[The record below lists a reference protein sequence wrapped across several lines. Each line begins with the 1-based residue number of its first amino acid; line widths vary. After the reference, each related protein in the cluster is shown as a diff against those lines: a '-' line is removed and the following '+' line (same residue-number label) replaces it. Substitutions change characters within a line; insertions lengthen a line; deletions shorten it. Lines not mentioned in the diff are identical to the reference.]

1 MRKYSF
7 VLNGLT
13 EQFFLPGIAYYTEK
27 TSAKRCGRRWED
39 GMHPNILLTYNP
51 NSGERGCLNP
61 S

>member
-27 TSAKRCGRRWED
+27 TSAKRCGRDASEHSAYIQSEL
-39 GMHPNILLTYNP
+39 G
-51 NSGERGCLNP
+51 
-61 S
+61 